1 MTPGGL
7 GNLSLAFAGLFTVV
21 GLLAA
26 LLAWYNRDARYL
38 LVAKRAA
45 LLAFLGTLGAFV
57 ALEWALLSDDFSV
70 LYVAR
75 NSTRANPTW
84 VKFATLW
91 AALEG
96 SILLWALL
104 QTLYTWL
111 AGIRSRDYWTS
122 PVVLTTLFVI
132 QLFFLANVIFVI
144 NPFITIPNPP
154 ADGPGPNPLLQNHW
168 MMAVHPI
175 LMYLGFVGLSVPF
188 AFAIAAMVTRRYQT
202 WIAETKW
209 WLIIAWGFLTAAI
222 YAGGWW
228 SYEVLGWG
236 GYWGW
241 DPVENASFIPWLL
254 ATAFLHTAMVQERRG
269 LFRTWNFAL
278 VTLAFAATV
287 FGTFLTRSGV
297 IESVHAFAGGP
308 VGPIFLGFLLAILAV
323 GFFLLGRIS
332 SEVRDA
338 GTVVPLSR
346 EGLLLYGALVLM
358 TMAFV
363 VILGTLFPLL
373 VEAFNGA
380 KVSVG
385 APFFNQLFVPLGLLM
400 LLLMGLGP
408 VLPWR
413 SADSETLRVVFWMA
427 IALVLGSA
435 LGLVVG
441 WTLWVSLTVG
451 FVLYNLVAL
460 CWLAFRPIRRRSLVT
475 GEGFLKTAAKVFEQS
490 RRRYGG
496 YTVHLGVIVAVL
508 AIAFSQSYRLDV
520 QKTLAI
526 GEAWKAGGR
535 TITVHTLR
543 ALREPYRNSVVADV
557 EISGIGVAHPRLN
570 YYRTSRTPFAAP
582 AVRYTWNKDYYLVLQ
597 AYDQKGGEWVTLRL
611 VVTPLVLWLWIS
623 AAIIIFGTLLIV
635 WPETARAHV
644 AAAVSEGAEA

>member
-1 MTPGGL
+1 VIPAAI
-7 GNLSLAFAGLFTVV
+7 GNFSLIVAVLFSLI

-26 LLAWYNRDARYL
+26 VAAWWSKDARYI
-38 LVAKRAA
+38 VIARRSAFV
-45 LLAFLGTLGAFV
+45 AFLGTLGAFM
-57 ALEWALLSDDFSV
+57 ALEWALLTDDFSV
-70 LYVAR
+70 IYVAR

-111 AGIRSRDYWTS
+111 AGRKMRDYWTS
-122 PVVLTTLFVI
+122 PVALGTLFVI
-132 QLFFLANVIFVI
+132 QLFFLVNVLFVI
-144 NPFITIPNPP
+144 NPFIVLPNPP
-154 ADGPGPNPLLQNHW
+154 SDGPGPNPLLQNHW

-188 AFAIAAMVTRRYQT
+188 AFAIAAMWTRRYQT
-202 WIAETKW
+202 WVTETKW
-209 WLIIAWGFLTAAI
+209 WLLVAWGFLTAAI

-254 ATAFLHTAMVQERRG
+254 STAFLHTAMVQERRG

-278 VTLAFAATV
+278 VTLSFAATV

-308 VGPIFLGFLLAILAV
+308 VGPIFLGFLLVILAV
-323 GFFLLGRIS
+323 GFTLLGRVS
-332 SEVRDA
+332 SEVRDV
-338 GTVVPLSR
+338 GSVHPLSR
-346 EGLLLYGALVLM
+346 EGMLLFGALVLI

-385 APFFNQLFVPLGLLM
+385 APFFNQLFVPLGYLM
-400 LLLMGLGP
+400 LILMGLGP

-413 SADSETLRVVFWMA
+413 KPEPETLRVVVWMT
-427 IALVLGSA
+427 IALVIGTA
-435 LGLVVG
+435 LGLVIG

-451 FVLYNLVAL
+451 LVLFNLVAL
-460 CWLAFRPIRRRSLVT
+460 AWLTFSPVWRRARATGRSPLQVLISQ
-475 GEGFLKTAAKVFEQS
+475 FSHS

-496 YTVHLGVIVAVL
+496 YTVHLGVIIAAL

-520 QKTLAI
+520 QKTLEI
-526 GEAWKAGGR
+526 GESWNVVGR
-535 TITVHTLR
+535 TLTVHKLR
-543 ALREPYRNSVVADV
+543 LLREEYRDSVVADV
-557 EISGIGVAHPRLN
+557 EISGLGEVHPRLN
-570 YYRTSRTPFAAP
+570 YYRSSRTPFASP
-582 AVRYTWNKDYYLVLQ
+582 AVTYTWLKDYYVVLQ
-597 AYDQKGGEWVTLRL
+597 AFDQEKGSWVTLRL

-623 AAIIIFGTLLIV
+623 AGIVIFGILMIL
-635 WPETARAHV
+635 WPGGAPARAP
-644 AAAVSEGAEA
+644 AAATEGVSA

>member
-1 MTPGGL
+1 MIPAAVGDV
-7 GNLSLAFAGLFTVV
+7 SLVVAVLFSLL

-26 LLAWYNRDARYL
+26 VAAWYSRDARYIQM
-38 LVAKRAA
+38 AKRAA
-45 LLAFLGTLGAFV
+45 LVSFLGTLAAFA

-70 LYVAR
+70 IYVAS

-96 SILLWALL
+96 SILLWALF

-111 AGIRSRDYWTS
+111 AGRRMRDYWIS
-122 PVVLTTLFVI
+122 PVALGTLFVI
-132 QLFFLANVIFVI
+132 QLFFLVNVLFVI
-144 NPFITIPNPP
+144 NPFIVLPHPP
-154 ADGPGPNPLLQNHW
+154 SDGPGPNPLLQNHW

-188 AFAIAAMVTRRYQT
+188 AYAIAAMWTRRYQT
-202 WIAETKW
+202 WVTETKW

-308 VGPIFLGFLLAILAV
+308 VGPIFLSFLLVILAV
-323 GFFLLGRIS
+323 GFGLLGRVS
-332 SEVRDA
+332 SEVRDVGA
-338 GTVVPLSR
+338 VQPLSR
-346 EGLLLYGALVLM
+346 EGLLLFGALVLV

-385 APFFNQLFVPLGLLM
+385 APFFNQLFVPLGYLL

-413 SADSETLRVVFWMA
+413 RAEPETLRVVVWMA
-427 IALVLGSA
+427 IALVLGTA

-451 FVLYNLVAL
+451 FVLFNLVAL
-460 CWLAFRPIRRRSLVT
+460 GWLSFGPALRRARAT
-475 GEGFLKTAAKVFEQS
+475 GASPLKTFFSQFAHS
-490 RRRYGG
+490 HRRFGG
-496 YTVHLGVIVAVL
+496 YTVHLGVIVAAL
-508 AIAFSQSYRLDV
+508 AISFSQSYRLDV
-520 QKTLAI
+520 QKTLDI
-526 GEAWKAGGR
+526 GQKWNVVGR
-535 TITVHTLR
+535 DIVVHKLR
-543 ALREPYRNSVVADV
+543 LVREPYRDSVVADV
-557 EISGIGVAHPRLN
+557 EVSGLGVAHPRLN
-570 YYRTSRTPFAAP
+570 YYRSSQTPFASP
-582 AVRYTWNKDYYLVLQ
+582 AVTYTWLKDYYLVLQ
-597 AYDQKGGEWVTLRL
+597 AFDQEKGSWVTLRL

-623 AAIIIFGTLLIV
+623 AGIIIFGTLLIL
-635 WPETARAHV
+635 WPTAAPV
-644 AAAVSEGAEA
+644 AGSEVSREAAI